1 LLLWILFQDEEMTL
15 LTTSRV
21 MVLVHIVGVA
31 IIRAEESSIGYAIW
45 FFCRALLVMLSGW
58 LLCRWLLG

>member
-1 LLLWILFQDEEMTL
+1 MTL
-15 LTTSRV
+15 LTTSKV
-21 MVLVHIVGVA
+21 TVLVHRVGVA
-31 IIRAEESSIGYAIW
+31 LIRAEESSIGYAIW

>member
-1 LLLWILFQDEEMTL
+1 MTL

-21 MVLVHIVGVA
+21 MYLVHIVGVA
-31 IIRAEESSIGYAIW
+31 LIRAKDNRIGYTIS

-58 LLCRWLLG
+58 LLCRLLLW